1 LTDTDEPNFF
11 TDAELL
17 RDPYDQLR
25 AWRDQC
31 PVHTEPHKGV
41 AMVTGYDEVVAIYN
55 DTERFSSCTS
65 VTGPFPGFP
74 VPVPEGA
81 TDISDLIAEHRD
93 SLPFFDQLPT
103 FDPPDHTA
111 HRALLARMI
120 TPKRLKENEEFIAT
134 IVDEQLDAALGTSG
148 QIGRQTDGRTE
159 IIADFAAPVALF
171 VVADLLGVPE
181 EDHEEFR
188 QAMLT
193 KVGPVGSSQ
202 GRDMDHS
209 PLAYLYDKFSSY
221 ITDRRAAPR
230 DDVLTGVATATFPD
244 GSTPEVI
251 DAVRVAANLFAAGGE
266 TTVRL
271 LSTAAMLIAEDPAL
285 QARLRAERELI
296 PNFIEECLR
305 FESPVRGDFRLSKVP
320 VTVAGVD
327 LPVGTTVM
335 LLNAAANRDPARF
348 PDPDVFDPAR
358 ANARSHVTFGRGVHT
373 CPGAPLAR
381 AEAIVSLNRLL
392 DRTSD
397 ISIDED
403 EHGPP
408 DARRYSYVP
417 TFILR
422 GLTKLHL
429 RFTPARGGAS

>member
-1 LTDTDEPNFF
+1 VTESTEPNFF
-11 TDAELL
+11 KDAELL
-17 RDPYDQLR
+17 EDPYDQLR
-25 AWRDQC
+25 AWRQEC
-31 PVHTEPHKGV
+31 PVHREPHHGV
-41 AMVTGYDEVVAIYN
+41 AMITGYDEVVAIYN
-55 DTERFSSCTS
+55 DTDQFSSCTS

-74 VPVPEGA
+74 VPIPEGA

-120 TPKRLKENEEFIAT
+120 TPKRLKENEEFIWQ
-134 IVDEQLDAALGTSG
+134 IVDHQLDEALTP
-148 QIGRQTDGRTE
+148 DGRTE
-159 IIADFAAPVALF
+159 FNGEFAAPVAML

-181 EDHEEFR
+181 ADHEEFR
-188 QAMLT
+188 TAMLT
-193 KVGPVGSSQ
+193 RASPVGSSKGQ
-202 GRDMDHS
+202 DMAHS
-209 PLAYLYDKFSSY
+209 PLAYLYEKFGEY
-221 ITDRRAAPR
+221 ISDRRAVPR
-230 DDVLTGVATATFPD
+230 DDVLTGVAAATFPD

-285 QARLRAERELI
+285 QARLRADRGLI
-296 PNFIEECLR
+296 PNFVEECLR

-327 LPVGTTVM
+327 LPAGTTVM
-335 LLNAAANRDPARF
+335 LLNAAANRDPAKF

-358 ANARSHVTFGRGVHT
+358 PNARSHVTFGRGVHT

-381 AEAIVSLNRLL
+381 AEAVISLNRLL
-392 DRTSD
+392 DRTAN
-397 ISIDED
+397 ISIDE
-403 EHGPP
+403 ERHGPAG
-408 DARRYSYVP
+408 ARRYSYVP

-422 GLTKLHL
+422 GLTRLHL
-429 RFTPARGGAS
+429 RFEPAATAGSAS